1 MLGIPLHR
9 SSPSHTAR
17 SHSQRRSSS
26 SPVSHRSSPASSPAK
41 PFTVTTERVRHHRGS
56 STPSRLDREP
66 SVNRTESKRTN
77 KFNIRNLLAK
87 IASGNTSPRRGS
99 SDDRRCHQMSCDRA
113 MTSRMTRRS
122 ISQTDKPTHTTKR
135 SLSASAPLR
144 RARINDSTS
153 SISGVSTISQY
164 YPSAVAA
171 QRLSPS
177 PARCPAVRVAG
188 SLRSSAGSVWTAP
201 DSLPDSVSTNSL
213 GSVFSLKSSST
224 GASPALWTPFSP
236 AITGLYSSLS
246 LITADSCRQ
255 LTLELT
261 LELMFDFSVLGSNCF
276 RHFCVVFLH
285 QVYSS
290 CCLSLSSYSAV
301 ILAMSVQC
309 ACCIFHKHIEAWLYC
324 AWD

>member
-9 SSPSHTAR
+9 SSSPRAR
-17 SHSQRRSSS
+17 SNSQRRSSS

-41 PFTVTTERVRHHRGS
+41 PYTMTTERVRRHQRGS
-56 STPSRLDREP
+56 STPSKLDRDP
-66 SVNRTESKRTN
+66 ADNRTESKRTN

-87 IASGNTSPRRGS
+87 IAAGSTSLTEHGQRHGQGQLS
-99 SDDRRCHQMSCDRA
+99 VSCDRPTLTMA
-113 MTSRMTRRS
+113 SRLTRRS
-122 ISQTDKPTHTTKR
+122 LSQPEHQQPHNKR

-153 SISGVSTISQY
+153 SISGASTISKY

-177 PARCPAVRVAG
+177 PARCRVNPGTTGVAC
-188 SLRSSAGSVWTAP
+188 SLRSSAGSVWTTP

-236 AITGLYSSLS
+236 AQSGQNSSTYLVS
-246 LITADSCRQ
+246 L
-255 LTLELT
+255 
-261 LELMFDFSVLGSNCF
+261 
-276 RHFCVVFLH
+276 
-285 QVYSS
+285 
-290 CCLSLSSYSAV
+290 
-301 ILAMSVQC
+301 
-309 ACCIFHKHIEAWLYC
+309 
-324 AWD
+324 